1 MDTKDIENCEDEEM
15 EVILHLTIEEID
27 ELLDSLS
34 SPLGDKVYKQIFPI
48 PADFKKTEEEKP

>member
-1 MDTKDIENCEDEEM
+1 MNTKDIENCEDEEM
-15 EVILHLTIEEID
+15 EIILHLTIEEID

-48 PADFKKTEEEKP
+48 QADFVKTEEEKP